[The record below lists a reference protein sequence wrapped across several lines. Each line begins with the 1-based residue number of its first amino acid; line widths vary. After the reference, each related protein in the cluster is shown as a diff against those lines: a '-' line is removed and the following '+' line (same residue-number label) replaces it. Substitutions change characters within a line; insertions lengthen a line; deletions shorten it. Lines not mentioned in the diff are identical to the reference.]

1 MTMLAD
7 QVSIPTDKLL
17 HMYRLMYTIRVFE
30 TNAID
35 LFQEGLIRGTTH
47 TYIGMEAVGVGA
59 CAALEPDDYITS
71 THRGHGH
78 LIAKGGK
85 RDRMMAE
92 LFARTTGY
100 CKGKGGSM
108 HIADKETGIL
118 GANGVVGAGIPLA
131 AGAALSAK
139 LRGTQQVAVSF
150 FGDGA
155 TNQGVFHE
163 TLNLAA
169 VWELPV
175 VFVCENNRFGMGTPQ
190 REHQRVEDIAAVRAP
205 AYDMPG
211 LTVDGND
218 VLKVY
223 AAADEAV
230 TRAREGGGPTLLNC
244 DTYRFRGHHIGDP
257 GTSYRDRE
265 EVQEQERQRDPIRRL
280 AQVLTEEE
288 GVSEDE
294 LSALETELANEL
306 EEALEF
312 AKNSPEPL
320 PEDALNDVYAGSVQP

>member
-1 MTMLAD
+1 MSKPSQDRMLW
-7 QVSIPTDKLL
+7 
-17 HMYRLMYTIRVFE
+17 MYRKMVEIRQFE
-30 TNAID
+30 EAA
-35 LFQEGLIRGTTH
+35 GTLYQSGQLPGFLH
-47 TYIGMEAVGVGA
+47 LYIGEEATAVGV
-59 CAALEPDDYITS
+59 CAHLEDADYITS

-108 HIADKETGIL
+108 HIADKATGIL

-131 AGAALSAK
+131 AGAGLSAK

-169 VWELPV
+169 VWDLPV

-190 REHQRVEDIAAVRAP
+190 HEHQRVEDIAVRAP

-211 LTVDGND
+211 VTVDGND

-223 AAADEAV
+223 AAAQEAV

-265 EVQEQERQRDPIRRL
+265 EVQEQERKRDPIRRL
-280 AQVLTEEE
+280 AAVLTEKE
-288 GVSEDE
+288 GVTEAQ
-294 LSALETELANEL
+294 LSAIEAELAKDL
-306 EEALEF
+306 EDALAF

-320 PEDALNDVYAGSVQP
+320 PEDALEDLYAGTITV

>member
-1 MTMLAD
+1 M
-7 QVSIPTDKLL
+7 SKPTKEEMIT
-17 HMYRLMYTIRVFE
+17 MYRKMVEIRQFE
-30 TNAID
+30 ESA
-35 LFQEGLIRGTTH
+35 GTLYQSGQLPGFLH
-47 TYIGMEAVGVGA
+47 LYIGEEATAVGV
-59 CAALEPDDYITS
+59 CVHLNDDDYITS

-131 AGAALSAK
+131 AGAALTAK
-139 LRGTQQVAVSF
+139 FQGTQQVAVSF

-190 REHQRVEDIAAVRAP
+190 SEHQRVEDIAVRAP
-205 AYDMPG
+205 AYDIPG
-211 LTVDGND
+211 VTVDGND

-223 AAADEAV
+223 AAAGEAV
-230 TRAREGGGPTLLNC
+230 ERARNGEGPTLLNC

-280 AQVLTEEE
+280 AQVLIDEVGMTEEE
-288 GVSEDE
+288 
-294 LSALETELANEL
+294 LSAIDTELANEL

-320 PEDALNDVYAGSVQP
+320 PEDALDDVYAGSIQP

>member
-1 MTMLAD
+1 MSKPSQDRMLW
-7 QVSIPTDKLL
+7 
-17 HMYRLMYTIRVFE
+17 MYRKMVEIRQFE
-30 TNAID
+30 EAA
-35 LFQEGLIRGTTH
+35 GTLYQSGQLPGFLH
-47 TYIGMEAVGVGA
+47 LYIGEEATAVGV
-59 CAALEPDDYITS
+59 CAHLEDADYITS

-108 HIADKETGIL
+108 HIADKATGIL

-131 AGAALSAK
+131 AGAGLSAK

-169 VWELPV
+169 VWDLPV

-190 REHQRVEDIAAVRAP
+190 REHQRVEDIAVRAP

-211 LTVDGND
+211 VTVDGND

-223 AAADEAV
+223 DAAREAV
-230 TRAREGGGPTLLNC
+230 TRAREGDGPTLLNC

-265 EVQEQERQRDPIRRL
+265 EVQEQERKRDPIRRL
-280 AQVLTEEE
+280 AAVLTEEE
-288 GVSEDE
+288 GVTEAQLSEIE
-294 LSALETELANEL
+294 AELAKDL
-306 EEALEF
+306 EDALAF

-320 PEDALNDVYAGSVQP
+320 PEDALEDLYAGTITV

>member
-1 MTMLAD
+1 MLKPSKE
-7 QVSIPTDKLL
+7 QMLW
-17 HMYRLMYTIRVFE
+17 MYRKMVEIRQFE
-30 TNAID
+30 EAA
-35 LFQEGLIRGTTH
+35 GTLYQSGQLPGFLH
-47 TYIGMEAVGVGA
+47 LYIGEEATAVGV
-59 CAALEPDDYITS
+59 CAHLEDADYITS

-85 RDRMMAE
+85 RARMMAE

-108 HIADKETGIL
+108 HIADKATGIL

-131 AGAALSAK
+131 AGAGLSAK

-169 VWELPV
+169 VWDLPV

-190 REHQRVEDIAAVRAP
+190 REHQRVEDIAVRAP

-211 LTVDGND
+211 VTVDGND

-223 AAADEAV
+223 AAAQAAV

-265 EVQEQERQRDPIRRL
+265 EVQEQERKRDPIRRL
-280 AQVLTEEE
+280 ATVLTEEE
-288 GVSEDE
+288 GVTEEE
-294 LSALETELANEL
+294 LSAIETELAKDL
-306 EEALEF
+306 EAALAF
-312 AKNSPEPL
+312 AKSSPEPR
-320 PEDALNDVYAGSVQP
+320 PEDALEDLYAGTLQP

>member
-1 MTMLAD
+1 MSKPTKEQMLF
-7 QVSIPTDKLL
+7 
-17 HMYRLMYTIRVFE
+17 MYRKMVEIRQFE
-30 TNAID
+30 EAA
-35 LFQEGLIRGTTH
+35 GTLYQSGQLPGFLH
-47 TYIGMEAVGVGA
+47 LYIGEEATAVGV
-59 CAALEPDDYITS
+59 CSHLNDDDYITS

-108 HIADKETGIL
+108 HIADKETGSL

-139 LRGTQQVAVSF
+139 YRRTEQVAVSF

-190 REHQRVEDIAAVRAP
+190 HEHQRVIDIAVRAP
-205 AYDMPG
+205 AYDIPG

-223 AAADEAV
+223 AAAEDAV
-230 TRAREGGGPTLLNC
+230 KRARAGRGPTLLNC

-265 EVQEQERQRDPIRRL
+265 EVQEQERLRDPIRRL
-280 AQVLTEEE
+280 AEVLTEA
-288 GVSEDE
+288 EDVTQTE
-294 LSALETELANEL
+294 LDSIETELANEL
-306 EEALEF
+306 EQALEF
-312 AKNSPEPL
+312 AKNSPEPS
-320 PEDALNDVYAGSVQP
+320 PEDALDDVYAGSIQP

>member
-1 MTMLAD
+1 MSKPSKEQMLW
-7 QVSIPTDKLL
+7 
-17 HMYRLMYTIRVFE
+17 MYRKMVEIRQFE
-30 TNAID
+30 EAA
-35 LFQEGLIRGTTH
+35 GTLYQSGQLPGFLH
-47 TYIGMEAVGVGA
+47 LYIGEEATAVGV
-59 CAALEPDDYITS
+59 CAHLKDDDYITS

-85 RDRMMAE
+85 RSRMMAE

-108 HIADKETGIL
+108 HIADKATGIL

-131 AGAALSAK
+131 AGAGLSAK
-139 LRGTQQVAVSF
+139 MRSTNQIAVSF

-163 TLNLAA
+163 SLNLAA

-175 VFVCENNRFGMGTPQ
+175 IFVCENNRFGMGTPQ
-190 REHQRVEDIAAVRAP
+190 KEHQRVEDIAVRAP

-211 LTVDGND
+211 ITVDGND

-223 AAADEAV
+223 AAAHDAV
-230 TRAREGGGPTLLNC
+230 TRARDGGGPTLLNC

-257 GTSYRDRE
+257 GTSYRNRE

-280 AQVLTEEE
+280 TQVLTEEAD
-288 GVSEDE
+288 VSQEELDAIEAALADE
-294 LSALETELANEL
+294 L
-306 EEALEF
+306 EADLEF
-312 AKNSPEPL
+312 AKSSPEPR
-320 PEDALNDVYAGSVQP
+320 PEDALEDLYAGTIQL

>member
-1 MTMLAD
+1 MSKPSQDRMLW
-7 QVSIPTDKLL
+7 
-17 HMYRLMYTIRVFE
+17 MYRKMVEIRQFE
-30 TNAID
+30 EAA
-35 LFQEGLIRGTTH
+35 GTLYQSGQLPGFLH
-47 TYIGMEAVGVGA
+47 LYIGEEATAVGV
-59 CAALEPDDYITS
+59 CAHLEDADYITS

-108 HIADKETGIL
+108 HIADKATGIL

-131 AGAALSAK
+131 AGAGLSAK

-169 VWELPV
+169 VWDLPV

-190 REHQRVEDIAAVRAP
+190 HEHQRVEDIAVRAP

-211 LTVDGND
+211 VTVDGND

-223 AAADEAV
+223 DAAQKAV

-265 EVQEQERQRDPIRRL
+265 EVQEQERKRDPIRRL
-280 AQVLTEEE
+280 AAVLTEKE
-288 GVSEDE
+288 GVTEAQ
-294 LSALETELANEL
+294 LSAIEAELAKDL
-306 EEALEF
+306 EDALAF
-312 AKNSPEPL
+312 AKSSPEPL
-320 PEDALNDVYAGSVQP
+320 PEDALEDLYAGTIQP

>member
-1 MTMLAD
+1 MSKPSKEQMLF
-7 QVSIPTDKLL
+7 
-17 HMYRLMYTIRVFE
+17 MYRKMVEIRQFE
-30 TNAID
+30 EAA
-35 LFQEGLIRGTTH
+35 GTLYQSGQLPGFLH
-47 TYIGMEAVGVGA
+47 LYIGEEATAVGV
-59 CAALEPDDYITS
+59 CAHLKDDDYITS

-139 LRGTQQVAVSF
+139 IRGTNQIAVSF

-190 REHQRVEDIAAVRAP
+190 HEHQRVEDISVRAP
-205 AYDMPG
+205 AYDIPG
-211 LTVDGND
+211 VTVDGND

-223 AAADEAV
+223 AEAHEAV
-230 TRAREGGGPTLLNC
+230 VRAREGGGPTLLNC

-280 AQVLTEEE
+280 AQVLTEDE
-288 GVSEDE
+288 GVAQED
-294 LSALETELANEL
+294 LETLEAELANEL

-320 PEDALNDVYAGSVQP
+320 PEDALEDVYADEIQP

>member
-1 MTMLAD
+1 MSKPTKEQMLF
-7 QVSIPTDKLL
+7 
-17 HMYRLMYTIRVFE
+17 MYRKMVEIRQFE
-30 TNAID
+30 EAA
-35 LFQEGLIRGTTH
+35 GTLYQSGQLPGFLH
-47 TYIGMEAVGVGA
+47 LYIGEEATAVGV
-59 CAALEPDDYITS
+59 CVHLKDDDYITS

-139 LRGTQQVAVSF
+139 YRGTQQVAVSF

-190 REHQRVEDIAAVRAP
+190 SEHQRVEDIAVRAP
-205 AYDMPG
+205 AYDIPG
-211 LTVDGND
+211 VTIDGND

-230 TRAREGGGPTLLNC
+230 KTRT
-244 DTYRFRGHHIGDP
+244 
-257 GTSYRDRE
+257 
-265 EVQEQERQRDPIRRL
+265 
-280 AQVLTEEE
+280 
-288 GVSEDE
+288 
-294 LSALETELANEL
+294 
-306 EEALEF
+306 
-312 AKNSPEPL
+312 
-320 PEDALNDVYAGSVQP
+320 

>member
-1 MTMLAD
+1 MSKPSKPSKDRMLW
-7 QVSIPTDKLL
+7 
-17 HMYRLMYTIRVFE
+17 MYRKMVEIRQFE
-30 TNAID
+30 EAA
-35 LFQEGLIRGTTH
+35 GTLYQSGQLPGFLH
-47 TYIGMEAVGVGA
+47 LYIGEEATAVGV
-59 CAALEPDDYITS
+59 CAHLEDADYITS

-108 HIADKETGIL
+108 HIADKATGIL

-131 AGAALSAK
+131 AGAGLSAK

-169 VWELPV
+169 VWDLPV

-190 REHQRVEDIAAVRAP
+190 HEHQRVEDIAVRAP

-211 LTVDGND
+211 VTVDGND

-223 AAADEAV
+223 AAAQAAV

-265 EVQEQERQRDPIRRL
+265 EVQEQERKRDPIRRL
-280 AQVLTEEE
+280 AAVLTEE
-288 GVSEDE
+288 GVTQEE
-294 LSALETELANEL
+294 LSVLEAELAKDL
-306 EEALEF
+306 DDALAF
-312 AKNSPEPL
+312 AKSSPEPR
-320 PEDALNDVYAGSVQP
+320 PEDALEDVYAGTITV

>member
-1 MTMLAD
+1 MPKPSQDRMLW
-7 QVSIPTDKLL
+7 
-17 HMYRLMYTIRVFE
+17 MYRKMVEIRQFE
-30 TNAID
+30 EAA
-35 LFQEGLIRGTTH
+35 GTLYQSGQLPGFLH
-47 TYIGMEAVGVGA
+47 LYIGEEATAVGV
-59 CAALEPDDYITS
+59 CAHLEDADYITS

-108 HIADKETGIL
+108 HIADKATGIL

-131 AGAALSAK
+131 AGAGLSAK

-169 VWELPV
+169 VWDLPV

-190 REHQRVEDIAAVRAP
+190 HEHQRVEDIAVRAP

-211 LTVDGND
+211 VTVDGND

-223 AAADEAV
+223 DAAQEAV

-265 EVQEQERQRDPIRRL
+265 EVQEQERKRDPIRRL
-280 AQVLTEEE
+280 AAVLTEKE
-288 GVSEDE
+288 GVTEAQLSEIE
-294 LSALETELANEL
+294 AELAKDL
-306 EEALEF
+306 EDALAF

-320 PEDALNDVYAGSVQP
+320 PEDALEDLYAGTIQP

>member
-1 MTMLAD
+1 MSKPSQDRMLW
-7 QVSIPTDKLL
+7 
-17 HMYRLMYTIRVFE
+17 MYRKMVEIRQFE
-30 TNAID
+30 EAA
-35 LFQEGLIRGTTH
+35 GTLYQSGQLPGFLH
-47 TYIGMEAVGVGA
+47 LYIGEEATAVGV
-59 CAALEPDDYITS
+59 CAHLEDADYITS

-108 HIADKETGIL
+108 HIADKATGIL

-131 AGAALSAK
+131 AGAGLSAK

-169 VWELPV
+169 VWDLPV

-190 REHQRVEDIAAVRAP
+190 HEHQRVEDIAVRAP

-211 LTVDGND
+211 VTVDGND

-223 AAADEAV
+223 DAAQEAV

-265 EVQEQERQRDPIRRL
+265 EVQEQERKRDPIRRL
-280 AQVLTEEE
+280 AAVLTEKE
-288 GVSEDE
+288 GVTEAQ
-294 LSALETELANEL
+294 LSAIEAELAKDL
-306 EEALEF
+306 EDALAF
-312 AKNSPEPL
+312 AKSSPEPL
-320 PEDALNDVYAGSVQP
+320 PEDALEDLYAGTITV

>member
-1 MTMLAD
+1 MSKPTKEQMLF
-7 QVSIPTDKLL
+7 
-17 HMYRLMYTIRVFE
+17 MYRKMVEIRQFE
-30 TNAID
+30 EAA
-35 LFQEGLIRGTTH
+35 GTLYQSGQLPGFLH
-47 TYIGMEAVGVGA
+47 LYIGEEATAVGV
-59 CAALEPDDYITS
+59 CAHLKDDDYITS

-139 LRGTQQVAVSF
+139 YRGTQQIAVSF

-190 REHQRVEDIAAVRAP
+190 SEHQRVEDIAVRAP
-205 AYDMPG
+205 AYDIPG
-211 LTVDGND
+211 VTVDGND

-223 AAADEAV
+223 AA
-230 TRAREGGGPTLLNC
+230 
-244 DTYRFRGHHIGDP
+244 
-257 GTSYRDRE
+257 YRDRE

-280 AQVLTEEE
+280 AQVLTEEA
-288 GVSEDE
+288 GVTQEE
-294 LSALETELANEL
+294 LDLLETELANEL

-320 PEDALNDVYAGSVQP
+320 PEDALDDVYAGAIQP

>member
-1 MTMLAD
+1 MSKPNKEQMLF
-7 QVSIPTDKLL
+7 
-17 HMYRLMYTIRVFE
+17 MYRKMVEIRQFE
-30 TNAID
+30 EAAGK
-35 LFQEGLIRGTTH
+35 LYQSGQLPGFLH
-47 TYIGMEAVGVGA
+47 LYIGEEATAVGV
-59 CAALEPDDYITS
+59 CTHLEDDDYITS

-139 LRGTQQVAVSF
+139 YRGTQQISVSF

-190 REHQRVEDIAAVRAP
+190 HEHQRVEDIAVRAP
-205 AYDMPG
+205 SYDIPG
-211 LTVDGND
+211 VTVDGND

-230 TRAREGGGPTLLNC
+230 SRAREGGGPTLLNC

-280 AQVLTEEE
+280 VQVLIGEEDVTQE
-288 GVSEDE
+288 E
-294 LSALETELANEL
+294 LDAVETDLANEL
-306 EEALEF
+306 DEALDF

-320 PEDALNDVYAGSVQP
+320 PEDALNDVYAGGIQP

>member
-1 MTMLAD
+1 MLKPSKE
-7 QVSIPTDKLL
+7 QMLW
-17 HMYRLMYTIRVFE
+17 MYRKMVEIRQFE
-30 TNAID
+30 EAA
-35 LFQEGLIRGTTH
+35 GTLYQSGQLPGFLH
-47 TYIGMEAVGVGA
+47 LYIGEEATAVGV
-59 CAALEPDDYITS
+59 CAHLEDADYITS

-78 LIAKGGK
+78 LIAKGGE
-85 RDRMMAE
+85 RARMMAE

-108 HIADKETGIL
+108 HIADKATGIL

-131 AGAALSAK
+131 AGAGLSAK

-169 VWELPV
+169 VWDLPV

-190 REHQRVEDIAAVRAP
+190 REHQRVEDIAVRAP

-211 LTVDGND
+211 VTVDGND

-223 AAADEAV
+223 AAAQAAV

-265 EVQEQERQRDPIRRL
+265 EVQEQERKRDPIRRL
-280 AQVLTEEE
+280 ATVLTEEE
-288 GVSEDE
+288 GVTEEE
-294 LSALETELANEL
+294 LSAIEAELAKDL
-306 EEALEF
+306 EAALAF
-312 AKNSPEPL
+312 AKSSPEPR
-320 PEDALNDVYAGSVQP
+320 PEDALEDLYAGTLQP

>member
-1 MTMLAD
+1 MSKPSEDRMLW
-7 QVSIPTDKLL
+7 
-17 HMYRLMYTIRVFE
+17 MYRKMVEIRQFE
-30 TNAID
+30 EAA
-35 LFQEGLIRGTTH
+35 GTLYQSGQLPGFLH
-47 TYIGMEAVGVGA
+47 LYIGEEATAVGV
-59 CAALEPDDYITS
+59 CAHLEDADYITS

-108 HIADKETGIL
+108 HIADKATGIL

-131 AGAALSAK
+131 AGAGLSAK

-169 VWELPV
+169 VWDLPV

-190 REHQRVEDIAAVRAP
+190 HEHQRVEDIAVRAP

-211 LTVDGND
+211 VTVDGND

-223 AAADEAV
+223 DAAQKAV

-265 EVQEQERQRDPIRRL
+265 EVQEQERKRDPIRRL
-280 AQVLTEEE
+280 AAVLTEKE
-288 GVSEDE
+288 GVTEAQ
-294 LSALETELANEL
+294 LSAIEAELAKDL
-306 EEALEF
+306 EDALAF

-320 PEDALNDVYAGSVQP
+320 PEDALEDLYAGTIQP

>member
-1 MTMLAD
+1 MSKPTKEQMLF
-7 QVSIPTDKLL
+7 
-17 HMYRLMYTIRVFE
+17 MYRKMVEIRQFE
-30 TNAID
+30 EQA
-35 LFQEGLIRGTTH
+35 GTLYQSGQLPGFLH
-47 TYIGMEAVGVGA
+47 LYIGEEATAVGV
-59 CAALEPDDYITS
+59 CSHLDDDDYITS

-139 LRGTQQVAVSF
+139 YRGTQQIAVSF

-163 TLNLAA
+163 TLNLAS

-190 REHQRVEDIAAVRAP
+190 HEHQRVIDIAVRAP
-205 AYDMPG
+205 AYDIPG

-223 AAADEAV
+223 AAAEEAV
-230 TRAREGGGPTLLNC
+230 KRARAGGGPTLLNC

-257 GTSYRDRE
+257 GTSYRNRE

-280 AQVLTEEE
+280 AEILTEEQD
-288 GVSEDE
+288 VTQTE
-294 LSALETELANEL
+294 LDSIETELANEL
-306 EEALEF
+306 DEALEF
-312 AKNSPEPL
+312 AKNSPEPA
-320 PEDALNDVYAGSVQP
+320 PEDALDDVYAGAIQP

>member
-1 MTMLAD
+1 MSKPNKEQMLF
-7 QVSIPTDKLL
+7 
-17 HMYRLMYTIRVFE
+17 MYRKMVEIRQFE
-30 TNAID
+30 EAAGK
-35 LFQEGLIRGTTH
+35 LYQSGQLPGFLH
-47 TYIGMEAVGVGA
+47 LYIGEEATAVGV
-59 CAALEPDDYITS
+59 CTHLEDEDYITS

-108 HIADKETGIL
+108 HIADKDAGIL

-139 LRGTQQVAVSF
+139 YRGTKQIAVSF

-190 REHQRVEDIAAVRAP
+190 HEHQRVEDIAVRAP
-205 AYDMPG
+205 AYDIPG
-211 LTVDGND
+211 VTVDGND

-223 AAADEAV
+223 AAADQAV
-230 TRAREGGGPTLLNC
+230 ARAREGGGPTLLNC

-280 AQVLTEEE
+280 AQVLIDEE
-288 GVSEDE
+288 GVTQKE
-294 LSALETELANEL
+294 LDALETELANEL
-306 EEALEF
+306 DEALDF

-320 PEDALNDVYAGSVQP
+320 PEDALNDVYADGIQP

>member
-1 MTMLAD
+1 MLKPSKPSQD
-7 QVSIPTDKLL
+7 RMLW
-17 HMYRLMYTIRVFE
+17 MYRKMVEIRQFE
-30 TNAID
+30 EAA
-35 LFQEGLIRGTTH
+35 GTLYQSGQLPGFLH
-47 TYIGMEAVGVGA
+47 LYIGEEATAVGV
-59 CAALEPDDYITS
+59 CAHLEDADYITS

-108 HIADKETGIL
+108 HIADKATGIL

-131 AGAALSAK
+131 AGAGLSAK

-190 REHQRVEDIAAVRAP
+190 HEHQRVEDIAVRAP

-211 LTVDGND
+211 VTVDGND

-223 AAADEAV
+223 DAAQEAV

-265 EVQEQERQRDPIRRL
+265 EVQEQERKRDPIRRL
-280 AQVLTEEE
+280 AAVLTEKE
-288 GVSEDE
+288 GVTEAQ
-294 LSALETELANEL
+294 LSAIEAELAKDL
-306 EEALEF
+306 EDALAF

-320 PEDALNDVYAGSVQP
+320 PEDALEDLYAGTIQP

>member
-1 MTMLAD
+1 M
-7 QVSIPTDKLL
+7 SKPTKEQMIT
-17 HMYRLMYTIRVFE
+17 MYRKMVEIRQFE
-30 TNAID
+30 EAA
-35 LFQEGLIRGTTH
+35 GTLYQSGQLPGFLH
-47 TYIGMEAVGVGA
+47 LYIGEEATAVGV
-59 CAALEPDDYITS
+59 CVHLNDDDYITS

-131 AGAALSAK
+131 AGAALTAK
-139 LRGTQQVAVSF
+139 FRATEQIAVSF

-190 REHQRVEDIAAVRAP
+190 KEHQRVEDIAVRAP
-205 AYDMPG
+205 AYDIPG
-211 LTVDGND
+211 VTVDGND

-223 AAADEAV
+223 AAAGEAV
-230 TRAREGGGPTLLNC
+230 TRARNGDGPTLLNC

-280 AQVLTEEE
+280 AQVLIDEEGMTEEE
-288 GVSEDE
+288 LSTIDE
-294 LSALETELANEL
+294 ELAEEL

-312 AKNSPEPL
+312 AKNSPDPL
-320 PEDALNDVYAGSVQP
+320 PEDALDDVYAGSIQP

>member
-1 MTMLAD
+1 MSKPSKDRMLW
-7 QVSIPTDKLL
+7 
-17 HMYRLMYTIRVFE
+17 MYRKMVEIRQFE
-30 TNAID
+30 EAA
-35 LFQEGLIRGTTH
+35 GTLYQSGQLPGFLH
-47 TYIGMEAVGVGA
+47 LYIGEEATAVGV
-59 CAALEPDDYITS
+59 CAHLEDADYITS

-108 HIADKETGIL
+108 HIADKATGIL

-131 AGAALSAK
+131 AGAGLSAK
-139 LRGTQQVAVSF
+139 LRRTKQVAVSF

-169 VWELPV
+169 VWALPV

-190 REHQRVEDIAAVRAP
+190 REHQRVEDIAVRAP

-211 LTVDGND
+211 VTVDGND

-223 AAADEAV
+223 AAAQEAV

-265 EVQEQERQRDPIRRL
+265 EVQEQERKRDPIRRL
-280 AQVLTEEE
+280 AAVLTEKE
-288 GVSEDE
+288 GVTEPE
-294 LSALETELANEL
+294 LSTIEAELAKDL
-306 EEALEF
+306 EDALAF
-312 AKNSPEPL
+312 AKNSPEPH
-320 PEDALNDVYAGSVQP
+320 PEDALQDVYAGAILP

>member
-1 MTMLAD
+1 MLKPSKPSED
-7 QVSIPTDKLL
+7 RMLW
-17 HMYRLMYTIRVFE
+17 MYRKMVEIRQFE
-30 TNAID
+30 EAA
-35 LFQEGLIRGTTH
+35 GTLYQSGQLPGFLH
-47 TYIGMEAVGVGA
+47 LYIGEEATAVGV
-59 CAALEPDDYITS
+59 CAHLEDADYITS

-108 HIADKETGIL
+108 HIADKATGIL

-131 AGAALSAK
+131 AGAGLSAK

-169 VWELPV
+169 VWDLPV

-190 REHQRVEDIAAVRAP
+190 REHQRVEDIAVRAP

-211 LTVDGND
+211 VTVDGND

-223 AAADEAV
+223 DAAQKAV

-265 EVQEQERQRDPIRRL
+265 EVQEQERKRDPIRRL
-280 AQVLTEEE
+280 AAVLTEKE
-288 GVSEDE
+288 GVTEAQ
-294 LSALETELANEL
+294 LSAIEAELAKDL
-306 EEALEF
+306 EDALAF
-312 AKNSPEPL
+312 AKSSPEPL
-320 PEDALNDVYAGSVQP
+320 PEDALEDLYAGTIQP

>member
-1 MTMLAD
+1 MSKPSKEQMLF
-7 QVSIPTDKLL
+7 
-17 HMYRLMYTIRVFE
+17 MYRKMLEIRQFE
-30 TNAID
+30 EAA
-35 LFQEGLIRGTTH
+35 GTLYQSGQLPGFLH
-47 TYIGMEAVGVGA
+47 LYIGEEATAVGV
-59 CAALEPDDYITS
+59 CAHLEDDDYITS

-190 REHQRVEDIAAVRAP
+190 HEHQRVEDIAVRAP
-205 AYDMPG
+205 SYDIPG
-211 LTVDGND
+211 VTVDGND

-230 TRAREGGGPTLLNC
+230 TRAREGVGPTLLTC

-257 GTSYRDRE
+257 GTSYRVLV
-265 EVQEQERQRDPIRRL
+265 EVLEQVRLRDPIRRL
-280 AQVLTEEE
+280 AEVLTEEE

-294 LSALETELANEL
+294 LTALETELANEL
-306 EEALEF
+306 EAALEF

-320 PEDALNDVYAGSVQP
+320 PEDALNDVYAGSIQP